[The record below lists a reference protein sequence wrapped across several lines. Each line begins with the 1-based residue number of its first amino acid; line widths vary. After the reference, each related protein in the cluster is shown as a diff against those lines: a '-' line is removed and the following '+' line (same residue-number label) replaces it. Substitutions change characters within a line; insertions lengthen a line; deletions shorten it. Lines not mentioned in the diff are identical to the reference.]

1 MINEININTLYDEY
15 NKMLNSNK
23 YISRK
28 KYDEFINKY
37 KETLS
42 DADKNN
48 SGYIEI
54 KENGYDLIDKNNKI
68 YLDEQYI
75 KYKNYFENMYKGI
88 DDNIK
93 LDEEQIKAI
102 LADEDYAL
110 IIAGAGTG
118 KTTTMTSKVKYLVD
132 IKGVDPSKILVMSYT
147 KKATMELEERIVN
160 KFNIPACVTTFHS
173 LGYKYIKQIFKN
185 RKCIIVDSNEREK
198 IFLEYF
204 KQLFE
209 EKEKIKEIITLFKDI
224 KVKEWYFS
232 KYFLDNY
239 ELYNT
244 YDEFFESYKK
254 SKINEAKRVGL
265 REIIDNKIYNY
276 INSEKI
282 RTIRGEFVKSVSEAT
297 IANFL
302 FTHGI
307 KYEYEKVYDEIMDDN
322 SIYKPDFTL
331 ELGGQEVYL
340 EYFGLDDYR
349 YNVIKKVK
357 EDYHQSHHNKYISLD
372 RVPLQELEA
381 ILDKELINM
390 GFVYNLK
397 TDEEIYNQIL
407 SNNPLSQLFPFKKFI
422 YNFIEKIELFI
433 RRDEYQI
440 VINNYIDSLDIEE
453 KKKAYKEFYYIN
465 EFYRFYQN
473 YLYGTQEYRFDYSDL
488 LHYSNKYINEIP
500 INSKLNFDY
509 IIIDEYQDI
518 SKDRYELA
526 KKTADKNNSK
536 VFAVGDDWQS
546 IYAFSGSRI
555 DYIYRFNDYFKSSKM
570 FRITNTYR
578 NSQELIDTSGDFI
591 MKNKSQISKTLI
603 SNKHILNPIKFVMFD
618 STNDIASND
627 EDDVERF
634 KGYQEYKCLENLILE
649 IHEENPNHSILVV
662 GRTNK
667 IVNNC
672 FKCKSFKDDLGTKIS
687 FVGYEDINLEG
698 MTIHKSKGLTFD
710 EVIIIGLNNKFPS
723 SAHYDYWLV
732 SLFKNPV
739 LKEMIPFAEERRLF
753 YVALTRTK
761 NNVYLLV
768 DKNSQ
773 NRSPFI
779 DEIHNIINNKNS
791 WI

>member
-37 KETLS
+37 KEILS

-307 KYEYEKVYDEIMDDN
+307 KYEYEKVFDEIMDDN

-372 RVPLQELEA
+372 RVPLQELET

-422 YNFIEKIELFI
+422 YNCIESIKSSF

-739 LKEMIPFAEERRLF
+739 LQEMIPFAEERRLF

-791 WI
+791 

>member
-1 MINEININTLYDEY
+1 
-15 NKMLNSNK
+15 
-23 YISRK
+23 
-28 KYDEFINKY
+28 
-37 KETLS
+37 
-42 DADKNN
+42 
-48 SGYIEI
+48 
-54 KENGYDLIDKNNKI
+54 
-68 YLDEQYI
+68 
-75 KYKNYFENMYKGI
+75 
-88 DDNIK
+88 
-93 LDEEQIKAI
+93 
-102 LADEDYAL
+102 
-110 IIAGAGTG
+110 
-118 KTTTMTSKVKYLVD
+118 
-132 IKGVDPSKILVMSYT
+132 
-147 KKATMELEERIVN
+147 
-160 KFNIPACVTTFHS
+160 
-173 LGYKYIKQIFKN
+173 
-185 RKCIIVDSNEREK
+185 
-198 IFLEYF
+198 
-204 KQLFE
+204 
-209 EKEKIKEIITLFKDI
+209 
-224 KVKEWYFS
+224 
-232 KYFLDNY
+232 
-239 ELYNT
+239 
-244 YDEFFESYKK
+244 
-254 SKINEAKRVGL
+254 
-265 REIIDNKIYNY
+265 
-276 INSEKI
+276 
-282 RTIRGEFVKSVSEAT
+282 
-297 IANFL
+297 
-302 FTHGI
+302 
-307 KYEYEKVYDEIMDDN
+307 
-322 SIYKPDFTL
+322 
-331 ELGGQEVYL
+331 
-340 EYFGLDDYR
+340 
-349 YNVIKKVK
+349 
-357 EDYHQSHHNKYISLD
+357 
-372 RVPLQELEA
+372 
-381 ILDKELINM
+381 
-390 GFVYNLK
+390 
-397 TDEEIYNQIL
+397 
-407 SNNPLSQLFPFKKFI
+407 
-422 YNFIEKIELFI
+422 
-433 RRDEYQI
+433 
-440 VINNYIDSLDIEE
+440 
-453 KKKAYKEFYYIN
+453 
-465 EFYRFYQN
+465 
-473 YLYGTQEYRFDYSDL
+473 

-791 WI
+791 